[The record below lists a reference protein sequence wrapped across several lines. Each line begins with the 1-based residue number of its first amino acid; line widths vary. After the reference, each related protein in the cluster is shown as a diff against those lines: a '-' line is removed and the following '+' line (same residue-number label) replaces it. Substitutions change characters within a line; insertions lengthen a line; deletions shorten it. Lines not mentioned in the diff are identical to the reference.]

1 MQILKNIINNVTYL
15 GQDVKCPNCKSLL
28 RVSLND
34 YYSKDVLIIDDKG
47 WAIPKRINTFIFCPC
62 CNKEFIV

>member
-1 MQILKNIINNVTYL
+1 MQILKNTINNVTYL
-15 GQDVKCPNCKSLL
+15 DKDAKCPNCKSLL

-47 WAIPKRINTFIFCPC
+47 QAMPKHVNTFIFCPC
-62 CNKEFIV
+62 CCKEFIV

>member
-1 MQILKNIINNVTYL
+1 MQILKNIIHNVTYL
-15 GQDVKCPNCKSLL
+15 TKDVECPNCKSLL

-47 WAIPKRINTFIFCPC
+47 YAVPKHISTFISCPC
-62 CNKEFIV
+62 CYKELIV

>member
-1 MQILKNIINNVTYL
+1 MQILKNTINNVTYL
-15 GQDVKCPNCKSLL
+15 DKDVKCPNCKSLL

-47 WAIPKRINTFIFCPC
+47 QAMPKHVNTFIFCTC
-62 CNKEFIV
+62 CYKEFIV

>member
-1 MQILKNIINNVTYL
+1 MQILKSTINNATYL
-15 GQDVKCPNCKSLL
+15 DKGVKCPNCKSLL

-47 WAIPKRINTFIFCPC
+47 QVMSKHVNTFIFCPC
-62 CNKEFIV
+62 CYKEFIV

>member
-1 MQILKNIINNVTYL
+1 MQILKSTINSATYL
-15 GQDVKCPNCKSLL
+15 DKDVKCPNCKSLL

-47 WAIPKRINTFIFCPC
+47 HTILKHINTFIFCPC
-62 CNKEFIV
+62 CYKEFIV

>member
-1 MQILKNIINNVTYL
+1 MKILKDTINNTTYL
-15 GQDVKCPNCKSLL
+15 TKDVKCPNCKSFL

-47 WAIPKRINTFIFCPC
+47 HAILKHINTFIFCPC
-62 CNKEFIV
+62 CCKEFIV

>member
-1 MQILKNIINNVTYL
+1 MQILKNTINNAIYL
-15 GQDVKCPNCKSLL
+15 DKDVKCPNCKSLL

-47 WAIPKRINTFIFCPC
+47 QAIPKHVNTFIFCPC
-62 CNKEFIV
+62 CNKEFII